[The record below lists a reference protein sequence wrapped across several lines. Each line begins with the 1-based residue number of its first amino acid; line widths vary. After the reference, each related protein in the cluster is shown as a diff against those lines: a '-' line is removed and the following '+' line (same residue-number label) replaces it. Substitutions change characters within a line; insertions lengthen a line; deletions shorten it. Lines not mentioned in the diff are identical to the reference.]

1 MIGNLPNVSKLKGVE
16 SLTDIDIALVKSFRM
31 LDSSQGGPKRA
42 CITIVSDV
50 LLQHHA
56 IVTRKWLSGLLPD
69 LRARGF
75 TTLAVINP
83 QMHPQEEVQAILGL
97 FEGEIRITEKET
109 DRGLEKFLR
118 IRKLYNQRYLEN
130 EIEVTREKLES

>member
-1 MIGNLPNVSKLKGVE
+1 VSKLRGVE

-31 LDSSQGGPKRA
+31 LDSSQSGPKRA

-56 IVTRKWLSGLLPD
+56 IITRKWLSGLLPD
-69 LRARGF
+69 LRSRGF
-75 TTLAVINP
+75 TTLAAINP

-109 DRGLEKFLR
+109 ARGLEKLLR
-118 IRKLYNQRYLEN
+118 IRKLHNQQYLEN